1 MELMQ
6 LYYFQVVAKNQHI
19 TRSAEQLNV
28 SQPAISTVIS
38 RLEGELGVP
47 LFDRRNRTIVL
58 NNYGKA
64 FLKRADT
71 ILMEVENAKQELL
84 DMSQQAESV
93 ISLAVTSPQFL
104 QGTEGFVRAN
114 PNMKWKQS
122 VHELAEIGTLLE
134 QGSIDLAVTS
144 PGIYRDNLISDV
156 LLRDEFMIAVHPDH
170 PLAQKKSV
178 SLTALSSE
186 KFILLQ
192 KGLPFRTQTD
202 LLFQDLG
209 FSPEIVMECDHYMR
223 RELLN
228 SNIGITVASSSAQ
241 FRHLYDP
248 SIHFLHIEG
257 ARRTRDVVLTRRK
270 NKYLTSAARDFCDYL
285 IHYYKALRSEE
296 SPHK

>member
-38 RLEGELGVP
+38 RLESELGVS

-58 NNYGKA
+58 NDYGKA
-64 FLKRADT
+64 FLKRVDT
-71 ILMEVENAKQELL
+71 ILMEVENAKKELL
-84 DMSQQAESV
+84 DMAKQADNI

-104 QGTEGFVRAN
+104 QGTENFVRAK
-114 PNMKWKQS
+114 PSIKWRQS
-122 VHELAEIGTLLE
+122 VHELGEIGLLLE

-144 PGIYRDNLISDV
+144 PGIYHDNLISTV
-156 LLRDEFMIAVHPDH
+156 LLRDEFMIAVHPEH

-178 SLTALSSE
+178 SLMELSNE

-209 FSPEIVMECDHYMR
+209 FCPDIIMECDHYMR

-228 SNIGITVASSSAQ
+228 SNAGITVASSSAQ

-248 SIHFLHIEG
+248 TICFLHIDG
-257 ARRTRDVVLTRRK
+257 SRRTRDVVLTRRK
-270 NKYLTSAARDFCDYL
+270 NKYLTAAAKDFCDYL
-285 IHYYKALRSEE
+285 IEYYE
-296 SPHK
+296 SINSRQE